1 MNRKEFQQLAKNRV
15 LLLDGA
21 AGSNFLLAG
30 MPAGVC
36 SELWLIEHPQALLDL
51 QKAYVE
57 AGTQILYAPT
67 FGGNRFMLEEKHVT
81 MPVEEV
87 NRRIVELSREAA
99 QGKALIAGDMTMT
112 GRQLIPN
119 GQMSIHEAIEGYK
132 EQAKALYEA
141 GVDLFVVE
149 TMVSLQEMRAAVLAI
164 REVCDLPVLA
174 TFTVDANGFT
184 FLGTEITAAAVT
196 LERMGVDAVGLNCS
210 MGPDQMGLAVQKM
223 KQAVHI
229 PVIAK
234 ANAGHPEQ
242 EDGRTVYRMTPE
254 KYAACAD
261 ALLDA
266 GVDMIGGCCGTT
278 PATIQA
284 VYELLKKRGQYA
296 ALDTEAE
303 KAVEESKTGHIYD
316 SALTSARSIFNVE
329 EAEEI
334 SYAGCTAEN
343 EELAECLKEQA
354 YEDLIDA
361 LEDAEDCDLLFVDVD
376 SLGENS
382 VASIEPLMGTI
393 ASMNLPVCLRTERM
407 DVLKEALVS
416 YCGSMAVKKNELT
429 ESEEARTWLISCGA
443 VVME

>member
-1 MNRKEFQQLAKNRV
+1 MNRTEFQKLAKDRV

-67 FGGNRFMLEEKHVT
+67 FGGNRFMLEEKHVD

-87 NRRIVELSREAA
+87 NRRIVALSKEAA
-99 QGKALIAGDMTMT
+99 DGKALIAGDMTMT
-112 GRQLIPN
+112 GRQLMPN
-119 GQMSIHEAIEGYK
+119 GTLTIHEAIEGYK

-164 REVCDLPVLA
+164 REICDLPVMA

-210 MGPDQMGLAVQKM
+210 MGPDQMGLAVK
-223 KQAVHI
+223 KVKSAVSI

-254 KYAACAD
+254 KYAECAD
-261 ALLDA
+261 ALLDE

-278 PATIQA
+278 PATIRA
-284 VYELLKKRGQYA
+284 VCEVLKKRGQYIP
-296 ALDTEAE
+296 LDAKAEETTEKSEAE
-303 KAVEESKTGHIYD
+303 HMYD
-316 SALTSARSIFNVE
+316 GVLTSARSIFEVE

-334 SYAGCTAEN
+334 SCAGCTGEN
-343 EELAECLKEQA
+343 EELAECLANRA
-354 YEDLIDA
+354 YEDVIDA
-361 LEDAEDCDLLFVDVD
+361 LEDAEDCDLLIVDVD
-376 SLGENS
+376 SLGEKS
-382 VASIEPLMGTI
+382 VASMEPLMGTI
-393 ASMNLPVCLRTERM
+393 AGMNLPVCLRTERM
-407 DVLKEALVS
+407 DVLKEALIC
-416 YCGSMAVKKNELT
+416 YCGSLAVKKNALT
-429 ESEEARTWLISCGA
+429 ETEEAKVWLTSCGA